1 MTIRGRTATTQTST
15 HRRFAAA
22 TAFALMASSLL
33 MITSVASAVIVPTVN
48 LGTAD
53 DFSVLGGSAVT
64 NTGSSTLEGAVG
76 VSPGT
81 SITGFP
87 PGVAGSTATAT
98 VAAQGQTDSTAAYLD
113 AKNRTGAVVTAADLG
128 GVTLIGGVYSASAKG
143 PLSLTG
149 TLTLD
154 GEGNPNSV
162 WIFQTDSTLTTA
174 SGSIVSLINGA
185 QPCNVFW
192 QVGSS
197 ATIGTSTDFVGNIL
211 ALAAITVTTGADV
224 QGRALAQNEAVT
236 LDTNDFTQPL
246 CDLSVA
252 TTTTTTT
259 TTIASTTTTAAVG
272 GTTTTTVGDGTTPT
286 QLPFTG
292 ASTNAL
298 VVLAVAAMTV
308 GTTIVWVDR
317 RQRP

>member
-1 MTIRGRTATTQTST
+1 
-15 HRRFAAA
+15 
-22 TAFALMASSLL
+22 MASSLL

-236 LDTNDFTQPL
+236 LDTNDFTQ
-246 CDLSVA
+246 
-252 TTTTTTT
+252 
-259 TTIASTTTTAAVG
+259 
-272 GTTTTTVGDGTTPT
+272 
-286 QLPFTG
+286 
-292 ASTNAL
+292 
-298 VVLAVAAMTV
+298 
-308 GTTIVWVDR
+308 
-317 RQRP
+317 